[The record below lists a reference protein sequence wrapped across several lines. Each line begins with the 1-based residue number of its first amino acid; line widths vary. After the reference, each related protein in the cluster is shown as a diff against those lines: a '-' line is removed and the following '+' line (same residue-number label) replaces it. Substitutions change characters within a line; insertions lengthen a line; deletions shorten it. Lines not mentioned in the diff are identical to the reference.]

1 MLVGLLATAIFWLHF
16 LWVVFALLG
25 GLVVLVWS
33 WVIWVH
39 LLAVAWSSAVFVFGW
54 TCPLTPLEKYFRQ
67 LAGQPVFDGG
77 FIEHY
82 ILRPIGLTG
91 LTRSMEVGFGLS
103 VLAWNVLLYCIFLSG
118 KMSEFLPP

>member
-1 MLVGLLATAIFWLHF
+1 MLVSLLATATLCVHF
-16 LWVVFALLG
+16 LWVVFALFG
-25 GLVVLVWS
+25 GLLVLVWP
-33 WVIWVH
+33 WVAWVH
-39 LLAVAWSSAVFVFGW
+39 VPVAAWSSAVFVAGW
-54 TCPLTPLEKYFRQ
+54 ACPLTPLEKYFRR

-118 KMSEFLPP
+118 KMSELLPP